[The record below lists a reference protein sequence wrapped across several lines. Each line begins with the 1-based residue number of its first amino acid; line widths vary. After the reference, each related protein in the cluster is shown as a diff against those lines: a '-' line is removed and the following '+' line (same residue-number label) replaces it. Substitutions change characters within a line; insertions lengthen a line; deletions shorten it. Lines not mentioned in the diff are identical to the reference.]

1 MKSVFRSIIILFA
14 VAFSTAACAQ
24 ARYVE
29 GEHYR
34 VIADDVTQQRQVT
47 EFFSFWCPHCFNFE
61 PLVLEMKKRLDPDVE
76 FNKVHVNFMGFA
88 GRDLQDDVTRAMLLG
103 RALKREQELNTA
115 IFNYIHRQRAA
126 ITNRADLRS
135 IFAVNGVDASEFD
148 KKISSFTITSMLR
161 KNNKTIDEYR
171 RFVSGVPNFI
181 VNGKYQAT
189 FTRNMTPDDMIDLIV
204 FLSELD

>member
-1 MKSVFRSIIILFA
+1 MTSFFRSILIICALA
-14 VAFSTAACAQ
+14 VSMSASAQ
-24 ARYVE
+24 ARFIE

-34 VIADDVTQQRQVT
+34 VISDTASEQREVI

-61 PLVLEMKKRLDPDVE
+61 PLVEQMKQKLDDDVA
-76 FNKVHVNFMGFA
+76 FTKVHVNFMGFA
-88 GRDLQDDVTRAMLLG
+88 GRDLQDDVTRAMLMG
-103 RALKREQELNTA
+103 RAMKREKELNTA

-126 ITNRADLRS
+126 ITNRDDLRS
-135 IFAVNGVDASEFD
+135 IYAVNGVDGAEFD
-148 KKISSFTITSMLR
+148 KKISSFTLTSMLR